1 MLCSCSH
8 HPVCLLKEAS
18 HRAWYGNE
26 QMVVLDSSLEA
37 ADPGRC
43 EDGCSGPASS
53 FDLRVCSKVYLAG
66 ECSS

>member
-1 MLCSCSH
+1 
-8 HPVCLLKEAS
+8 
-18 HRAWYGNE
+18 
-26 QMVVLDSSLEA
+26 MVVLDSSLEA

-43 EDGCSGPASS
+43 EDGCSGPASF